1 MTSPSRQILPRT
13 IASTLLFVEGAVVLA
28 LGGWMVVFG
37 FTHENREILPLLG
50 VVLFAIA
57 GGLGLIQCGRGYKAG
72 KNYGKAPAVLAN
84 LIALGVVKY
93 QAEAGLYYVAIP
105 IAVLAVATLFTVLK
119 IASQENKA
127 LARSNKRCTRCAHAF
142 ALPGG
147 RGYDQAQARS
157 AGQNLA
163 GRERNSFRCST
174 AHQYNLLPAKHRP
187 VRQATG

>member
-1 MTSPSRQILPRT
+1 MHLIFLISKSFDQGVSKKVVGRRNVSADHLFHHVKNLDSQSPKKRPSHWKKAQKTGSSDSLELMTSSSSQRLPRT

-28 LGGWMVVFG
+28 LGAWMIFFG

-50 VVLFAIA
+50 VVLFAIV

-105 IAVLAVATLFTVLK
+105 IALLAVATLAMVLK
-119 IASQENKA
+119 IASQENK
-127 LARSNKRCTRCAHAF
+127 SK
-142 ALPGG
+142 
-147 RGYDQAQARS
+147 
-157 AGQNLA
+157 
-163 GRERNSFRCST
+163 
-174 AHQYNLLPAKHRP
+174 
-187 VRQATG
+187 

>member
-1 MTSPSRQILPRT
+1 MNRS
-13 IASTLLFVEGAVVLA
+13 IASRLLYAEGAVVLA
-28 LGGWMVVFG
+28 LGAWMIFFG

-93 QAEAGLYYVAIP
+93 QAEAGLYFVAIP

-119 IASQENKA
+119 IAAQENK
-127 LARSNKRCTRCAHAF
+127 SK
-142 ALPGG
+142 
-147 RGYDQAQARS
+147 
-157 AGQNLA
+157 
-163 GRERNSFRCST
+163 
-174 AHQYNLLPAKHRP
+174 
-187 VRQATG
+187 

>member
-1 MTSPSRQILPRT
+1 MHIEPFSEPSKFRRV
-13 IASTLLFVEGAVVLA
+13 ASQLLYIEGGFVLA
-28 LGGWMVVFG
+28 LGAWMIVFG

-50 VVLFAIA
+50 VVLFSIA

-127 LARSNKRCTRCAHAF
+127 R
-142 ALPGG
+142 
-147 RGYDQAQARS
+147 
-157 AGQNLA
+157 
-163 GRERNSFRCST
+163 
-174 AHQYNLLPAKHRP
+174 
-187 VRQATG
+187 